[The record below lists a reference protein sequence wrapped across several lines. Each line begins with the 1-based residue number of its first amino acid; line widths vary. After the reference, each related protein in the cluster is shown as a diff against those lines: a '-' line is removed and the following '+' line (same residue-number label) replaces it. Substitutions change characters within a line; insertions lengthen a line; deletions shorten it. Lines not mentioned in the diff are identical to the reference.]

1 MTEDIMEISESST
14 VTIGTTEQNTNM
26 NKIAGENM
34 AAQTAVS
41 VPRGVWAC
49 WNEAMK
55 QLFVFNERSSRYEF
69 WAFQSVSLIVF
80 LLMVLCGQ
88 FFGEAK
94 LVLNIFAL
102 YFLLPVASASVRRL
116 HDLGLSG
123 WWCVPAIVLAL
134 LFLGVWNFKHI
145 ANTAYVLFATLIYGT
160 FLFWILCGRGEIA
173 DNKYGPAVV
182 EPKESNLDSRTFMCF
197 MFAFLIGLWTIFL
210 THIW

>member
-1 MTEDIMEISESST
+1 MEISESSM

-69 WAFQSVSLIVF
+69 WAFQSISLIVF
-80 LLMVLCGQ
+80 LLMVICGQ

-94 LVLNIFAL
+94 LVLNVFAL

-160 FLFWILCGRGEIA
+160 FLFWILCGRGEIT

-182 EPKESNLDSRTFMCF
+182 EPKESNLDSRAFMCF